1 MCVCWNIASLLSVFH
16 RRPFSRRRDP
26 LRRETTVRWREAT
39 RPAGGVT
46 GETSLSF
53 PASSFREI
61 FFFYRISQWSCFA
74 LNVRDTT
81 IKCLWF
87 SANTTEIQGLAK
99 PLPLFRMKRAQIVLH
114 VSSLYLSTRSL
125 MWHFILRGWGRCRN
139 YFFVVVVRFVFLKD
153 ALTAAAAAVVG
164 AWWLSKSSR
173 KPRQTVRVAGETWMK
188 LNEIWVLNGH
198 WGGASVCLMTQLGI
212 LSGWLC

>member
-1 MCVCWNIASLLSVFH
+1 MLRVLFGVLSAT
-16 RRPFSRRRDP
+16 FSRRDP

-39 RPAGGVT
+39 WPAGGV
-46 GETSLSF
+46 F

-61 FFFYRISQWSCFA
+61 FFFFFYRISQWSCFA

-99 PLPLFRMKRAQIVLH
+99 PLPLFGMKRAQIVLH

-125 MWHFILRGWGRCRN
+125 MWHFILRGRGQCRN
-139 YFFVVVVRFVFLKD
+139 YFFVVVVAVGFVFLR
-153 ALTAAAAAVVG
+153 VR
-164 AWWLSKSSR
+164 WLPPPLLVHDGCL
-173 KPRQTVRVAGETWMK
+173 PRQTAG
-188 LNEIWVLNGH
+188 
-198 WGGASVCLMTQLGI
+198 SLG
-212 LSGWLC
+212 SLCV